1 MSLTQFDI
9 RGEQI
14 ANDETGEI
22 LRKGDPSRSLMR
34 YRPDGG
40 ELYIHSRVNMA
51 LLRAAVPLPILLIKP
66 VSREDEVTPPS
77 KLQIP
82 PDARL
87 LTPQGSMRNYTFLEN
102 LCQALAD
109 AACPACYLAEQHGDG
124 RRDFYFVA
132 EDAAAFERMAQAAAD
147 ALAFPLT
154 IEQHS
159 LNDLAPLILVTEAI
173 GELGL
178 QIAEDAR
185 IQTRRFEFWGAAA
198 SLERLRARM
207 EERGYRFLSLQP
219 VLGELY
225 MSKPVAI
232 DGEGFLPVL
241 KDIVPLARSLRCS
254 YRGAETIDGGDQFLL
269 TRELPARF
277 AAAPQSNFLG
287 RVFGRKKP

>member
-1 MSLTQFDI
+1 MSLAQFDVS
-9 RGEQI
+9 GEEI
-14 ANDETGEI
+14 ANEETGEI
-22 LRKGDPSRSLMR
+22 LRQGDPSGRLMR

-66 VSREDEVTPPS
+66 VSRDDEVTPPS
-77 KLQIP
+77 KLQVP

-87 LTPQGSMRNYTFLEN
+87 LTPQGSVRNYRFLEN

-109 AACPACYLAEQHGDG
+109 AACPACYLAEQHGEG

-132 EDAAAFERMAQAAAD
+132 EDSAAFERIAHATAGTH
-147 ALAFPLT
+147 AFPLR
-154 IEQHS
+154 IERYS
-159 LNDLAPLILVTEAI
+159 LTELAPLILVTEAI

-178 QIAEDAR
+178 QIAQDAR

-198 SLERLRARM
+198 SLEKLRARM

-219 VLGELY
+219 LLGELY

-232 DGEGFLPVL
+232 DGANFLAVL

-254 YRGAETIDGGDQFLL
+254 YRGAETIDGAEQFLL
-269 TRELPARF
+269 TRELPARY
-277 AAAPQSNFLG
+277 AAPAQPNFLG